1 MTRIKPNI
9 DVLSRFGNKY
19 RQDFKELV
27 LKVNTDTFLYE
38 TNPTELELIDGVF
51 FRLYLRDKKFIEET
65 LVVDVPSDYVDVSL
79 FGVRQAQ
86 TRYNIEIVG
95 NDIVI
100 NFSENITRIPQ
111 DVTITDFRIKGK
123 ITEVV

>member
-1 MTRIKPNI
+1 MARIKPNI
-9 DVLSRFGNKY
+9 DVLSKVGNKY

-38 TNPTELELIDGVF
+38 TNPTDLELIDGIF

-65 LVVDVPSDYVDVSL
+65 LVVDIPSDYVDVSL
-79 FGVRQAQ
+79 FGVRQAK
-86 TRYNIEIVG
+86 TRYNIQMMG
-95 NDIVI
+95 SDIVI
-100 NFSENITRIPQ
+100 TFNENITRIPQ
-111 DVTITDFRIKGK
+111 DVNVTDFKIKGK

>member
-1 MTRIKPNI
+1 MARIKPNI
-9 DVLSRFGNKY
+9 DVLSKVGNKY

-38 TNPTELELIDGVF
+38 TNPTDLELIDGIF

-65 LVVDVPSDYVDVSL
+65 LVVDIPSDYVDISL

-86 TRYNIEIVG
+86 TRYNVEIVG

-100 NFSENITRIPQ
+100 AFTENITRIPQ
-111 DVTITDFRIKGK
+111 DVVVTDFKIKGK
-123 ITEVV
+123 ITEVA

>member
-1 MTRIKPNI
+1 MARIKPNI
-9 DVLSRFGNKY
+9 DVLSKVGNKY
-19 RQDFKELV
+19 RKDFKELV

-38 TNPTELELIDGVF
+38 TNPTDLELINGIF

-65 LVVDVPSDYVDVSL
+65 LIVDIPSDYIDVSL

-86 TRYNIEIVG
+86 TRYNVEIVG

-100 NFSENITRIPQ
+100 AFTENITRIPQ
-111 DVTITDFRIKGK
+111 DVVVTDFKIKGK
-123 ITEVV
+123 ITEVA

>member
-9 DVLSRFGNKY
+9 DVLSKVGNKY

-38 TNPTELELIDGVF
+38 TNPTDLELIDGIF

-65 LVVDVPSDYVDVSL
+65 LIVDIPSDYVDVSL
-79 FGVRQAQ
+79 FGVRQAK
-86 TRYNIEIVG
+86 TRYNIEVNG

-100 NFSENITRIPQ
+100 TFNENITRIPQ
-111 DVTITDFRIKGK
+111 DVNVTDFKIKGK
-123 ITEVV
+123 ITEVA

>member
-9 DVLSRFGNKY
+9 DVLSKVGNKY

-38 TNPTELELIDGVF
+38 TNPTDLELTNGIF

-65 LVVDVPSDYVDVSL
+65 LIVDIPSDYIDVSL
-79 FGVRQAQ
+79 FGVRQAK
-86 TRYNIEIVG
+86 TRYNIEVNG

-100 NFSENITRIPQ
+100 TFNENITRIPQ
-111 DVTITDFRIKGK
+111 DVNVTDFKIKGK
-123 ITEVV
+123 ITEVA

>member
-9 DVLSRFGNKY
+9 DVLSKFGNKY

>member
-1 MTRIKPNI
+1 MARIKPNI
-9 DVLSRFGNKY
+9 DILSSFGNKY

-38 TNPTELELIDGVF
+38 TNPTELELIDGIF
-51 FRLYLRDKKFIEET
+51 FRLYLRDTKFIEET

-86 TRYNIEIVG
+86 TRYNIQIVG

-100 NFSENITRIPQ
+100 TFNENITRIPQ

>member
-9 DVLSRFGNKY
+9 DVLSKVGNKY

-38 TNPTELELIDGVF
+38 TNPTDLELIDGIF

-65 LVVDVPSDYVDVSL
+65 LIVDIPSDYVDVSL

-86 TRYNIEIVG
+86 TRYNIQMMG
-95 NDIVI
+95 SDIVI
-100 NFSENITRIPQ
+100 TFNENITRIPQ
-111 DVTITDFRIKGK
+111 DVNVTDFKIKGK
-123 ITEVV
+123 ITEVA

>member
-9 DVLSRFGNKY
+9 GILSSVGEAYK
-19 RQDFKELV
+19 QEFKDLV

-38 TNPTELELIDGVF
+38 MNPTELELINGVF
-51 FRLYLRDKKFIEET
+51 FKLYLRNTKFIEET
-65 LVVDVPSDYVDVSL
+65 LVVDIPSDYVDVSL
-79 FGVRQAQ
+79 FNVRQAK
-86 TRYNIEIVG
+86 TRYNIEVVG

-100 NFSENITRIPQ
+100 TFSEDITRIPL
-111 DVTITDFRIKGK
+111 DVNVTNFRIKGK

>member
-9 DVLSRFGNKY
+9 DVLSKFGNKY

-38 TNPTELELIDGVF
+38 ASPTEIELIDGIF
-51 FRLYLRDKKFIEET
+51 FKLYLKDKKFIEET
-65 LVVDVPSDYVDVSL
+65 LIVDVSSDYVDVSL

-86 TRYNIEIVG
+86 TRYNIEIIG
-95 NDIVI
+95 DDIVI
-100 NFSENITRIPQ
+100 TFTENITRIPRE
-111 DVTITDFRIKGK
+111 VKVTDFRIKGK

>member
-9 DVLSRFGNKY
+9 DVLSKFGNKY

-38 TNPTELELIDGVF
+38 ANPTEIELINGVF
-51 FRLYLRDKKFIEET
+51 FKLYLRNKKFIEET
-65 LVVDVPSDYVDVSL
+65 LIVDIPSDYIDISL

-86 TRYNIEIVG
+86 TRYNIEMVG

-100 NFSENITRIPQ
+100 TFTENITRIPQ
-111 DVTITDFRIKGK
+111 DVMVTDFRIKGK

>member
-9 DVLSRFGNKY
+9 DVLSKFGNKY

-27 LKVNTDTFLYE
+27 LKVNTDTFLYQS
-38 TNPTELELIDGVF
+38 NPTEIELINDIF
-51 FRLYLRDKKFIEET
+51 FKLYLRNKKFVEET
-65 LVVDVPSDYVDVSL
+65 LIVDIPSDYIDVSL

-86 TRYNIEIVG
+86 TRYNVEIIG

-100 NFSENITRIPQ
+100 TFLENITRIPE
-111 DVTITDFRIKGK
+111 DVIVTDFTIKGK
-123 ITEVV
+123 ITEVA

>member
-1 MTRIKPNI
+1 MARIKPNI

-38 TNPTELELIDGVF
+38 TNPTDLELTNGIF

-65 LVVDVPSDYVDVSL
+65 LIVDIPSDYVDVSL
-79 FGVRQAQ
+79 FGVRQAK
-86 TRYNIEIVG
+86 TRYNIEVNG

-100 NFSENITRIPQ
+100 TFNENITRIPQ
-111 DVTITDFRIKGK
+111 DVNVTDFKIKGK
-123 ITEVV
+123 ITEVA

>member
-9 DVLSRFGNKY
+9 DVLSKFGNKY

-38 TNPTELELIDGVF
+38 ANPTEIELIDGVLF
-51 FRLYLRDKKFIEET
+51 KLYLRNKKFIEET
-65 LVVDVPSDYVDVSL
+65 LIVDVPSDYIDVSL

-86 TRYNIEIVG
+86 TRYNIEMMG

-100 NFSENITRIPQ
+100 TFTENITRIPQ
-111 DVTITDFRIKGK
+111 DVIVTDFRIKGK

>member
-9 DVLSRFGNKY
+9 GILSSVGEAY
-19 RQDFKELV
+19 RQEFKDLV

-38 TNPTELELIDGVF
+38 MNPTELELINGIF
-51 FRLYLRDKKFIEET
+51 FKLYLRNTKFIEET
-65 LVVDVPSDYVDVSL
+65 LVVDIPSDYVDVSL
-79 FGVRQAQ
+79 FNVRQAK
-86 TRYNIEIVG
+86 TRYNIEVVG

-100 NFSENITRIPQ
+100 TFSEDITRIPS
-111 DVTITDFRIKGK
+111 DVNVTDFRIKGK

>member
-19 RQDFKELV
+19 RKDFKELV

-86 TRYNIEIVG
+86 TRYNIVIVG

-100 NFSENITRIPQ
+100 TFNENITRIPQ
-111 DVTITDFRIKGK
+111 DVNVTDFKIKGK

>member
-1 MTRIKPNI
+1 MARIKPNI
-9 DVLSRFGNKY
+9 DVLSKFGNKY
-19 RQDFKELV
+19 RQDFKDLV

-38 TNPTELELIDGVF
+38 ANPTEIELIDGVLF
-51 FRLYLRDKKFIEET
+51 KLYLRNKKFIEET
-65 LVVDVPSDYVDVSL
+65 LIVDVPSDYVDVSL

-86 TRYNIEIVG
+86 TRYNIEMMG

-100 NFSENITRIPQ
+100 TFTENITRIPR
-111 DVTITDFRIKGK
+111 DVKVTDFRIKGK

>member
-1 MTRIKPNI
+1 MARIKPNI
-9 DVLSRFGNKY
+9 DVLSKVGNKY

-38 TNPTELELIDGVF
+38 TNPTDLELIDGIF

-65 LVVDVPSDYVDVSL
+65 LIVDIPSDYVDVSL
-79 FGVRQAQ
+79 FGVRQAK
-86 TRYNIEIVG
+86 TRYNIEVNG

-100 NFSENITRIPQ
+100 TFNENITRIPQ
-111 DVTITDFRIKGK
+111 DVNVTDFKIKGK
-123 ITEVV
+123 ITDVA